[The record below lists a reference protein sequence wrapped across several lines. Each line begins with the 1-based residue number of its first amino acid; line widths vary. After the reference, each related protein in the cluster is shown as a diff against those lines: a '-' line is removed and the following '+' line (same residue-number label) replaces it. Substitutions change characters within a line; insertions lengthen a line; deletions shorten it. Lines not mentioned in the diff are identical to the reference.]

1 MGRENATIYKSTA
14 GRIHRAIIAGELHDR
29 LPGERELAELYNV
42 SRVTVRKAIGLLLEA
57 GAVHRVARKGTFVG
71 GASVSEIIPERKR
84 IAYCIFG
91 EADAGLLPELSKL
104 CSAHDYHLF
113 IEYFTDSSD
122 MQKRM
127 PEIKR
132 FEKPDI
138 AVLYGYPTP
147 FSAEYIQAQGIP
159 VLWIAQLPVGAPRDK
174 YDCCCLNWY
183 NWGYRAARYFI
194 AQGCRRIAL
203 ITGDSAEMANIEL
216 IEGMKTAHEEEGVVP
231 PGGLLVSCRQPTMQ
245 AGFDAVL
252 SLIELEFPDAIIT
265 SNNALGNG
273 VAMAAAQIHEID
285 PIPIVTTGGQSS
297 DRLNIYPLKY
307 LNYDPEDAASKIWRL
322 LRRRLS
328 HPGAAA
334 EIVHPVWKFN

>member
-1 MGRENATIYKSTA
+1 MVREDAAIYKRTA
-14 GRIHRAIIAGELHDR
+14 EQIHRAIIAGELHDR
-29 LPGERELAELYNV
+29 LPGERELAGRYNV
-42 SRVTVRKAIGLLLEA
+42 SRVTVRKSIGLLLEA

-71 GASVSEIIPERKR
+71 GASISEVIPERKR
-84 IAYCIFG
+84 VAYCIFG

-113 IEYFTDSSD
+113 IEYFADSSE
-122 MQKRM
+122 MQKRL

-138 AVLYGYPTP
+138 AVLCGLPTP
-147 FSAEYIQAQGIP
+147 FAAECIQAQEIP
-159 VLWIAQLPVGAPRDK
+159 VLWTAQLSVGAPRDK

-194 AQGCRRIAL
+194 AQGCRRLAL
-203 ITGDSAEMANIEL
+203 ITGDVAEMTNIEL
-216 IEGMKTAHEEEGVVP
+216 IEGMKSAHEEEGMVP
-231 PGGLLVSCRQPTMQ
+231 HGGLLVSCRQATMQ
-245 AGFDAVL
+245 AGFDAAL

-285 PIPIVTTGGQSS
+285 PIPIVTTGGQSC
-297 DRLNIYPLKY
+297 DKLNIYPLKY
-307 LNYDPEDAASKIWRL
+307 LNYDLEDAANKIWRL

-328 HPGAAA
+328 HPGVPA
-334 EIVHPVWKFN
+334 ETLHPVWKFN